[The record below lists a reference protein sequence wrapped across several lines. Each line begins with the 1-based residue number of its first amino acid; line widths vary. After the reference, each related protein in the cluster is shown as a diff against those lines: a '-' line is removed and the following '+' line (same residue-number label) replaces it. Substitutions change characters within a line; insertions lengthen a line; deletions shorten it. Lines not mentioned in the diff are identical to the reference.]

1 MNERIS
7 MRSKVTFKDILK
19 TIHADLIGKDSH
31 RGITLTYGWM
41 ANQVGH
47 FALGFIPV
55 CILDLYF
62 TNLLNCVLYVC
73 GFWLLFEIYNALSP
87 LYKKEYKGNGT
98 FRIRWAN
105 LTFDTFTDLCFF
117 WFGAFS
123 FYFLA
128 SESKAFIF
136 LYFIGFICLLV
147 FIRYWFLTK
156 LFQQNAYF
164 PYPFRLSQWDAP
176 IDLLNSKQI
185 RTFLYEFSSPKHF
198 LVFGQKGSGKTR
210 LSVGI
215 GNEFSIEH
223 RKSTYTTFTKWL
235 IFLDEDNETSMR
247 SRISLWSWFQSDILI
262 IDDIHP
268 GIPLSSNRYK
278 AQDVFEFV
286 TRVNKERNLKA
297 LQESSVVW
305 VVGTCHPEEGIKD
318 WENMLLALGIQQSDI
333 LIIDLDKN

>member
-1 MNERIS
+1 MGNRI
-7 MRSKVTFKDILK
+7 TANDILK

-55 CILDLYF
+55 CILHLYLPDLF
-62 TNLLNCVLYVC
+62 HCVIYVC
-73 GFWLLFEIYNALSP
+73 CFWLAFETYNALSP

-98 FRIRWAN
+98 FRVRWAN

-123 FYFLA
+123 YYFLA
-128 SESKAFIF
+128 SESNSFIY
-136 LYFIGFICLLV
+136 LYFIGFAALLI

-164 PYPFRLSQWDAP
+164 PYQFRLSQWDAS
-176 IDLLNSKQI
+176 INLSNANQI
-185 RTFLYEFSSPKHF
+185 RTFLYKNSGTKHF

-210 LSVGI
+210 ISVGM
-215 GNEFSIEH
+215 GNEFAIEH
-223 RKSTYTTFTKWL
+223 RLSTYTTFTKWL
-235 IFLDEDNETSMR
+235 IFLDEDNETSLK
-247 SRISLWSWFQSDILI
+247 SKISLWSWFQSDILI

-268 GIPLSSNRYK
+268 GIPLSANRYR
-278 AQDVFEFV
+278 ANDVYEYV

-297 LQESSVVW
+297 LKETSVVW
-305 VVGTCHPEEGIKD
+305 VVGTCHPEEGIND
-318 WENMLLALGIQQSDI
+318 WENMLVNIGIPQSEI
-333 LIIDLDKN
+333 MIIDLDKI